1 MFAILR
7 ALSAAAAALAPASF
21 PPAPALRPTPPR
33 PTPTAPSGRS
43 PAAPVVAP
51 TPIRAAA
58 AALAPGENRVTFVSE
73 GDTLVGR
80 LYLPTTYRDGARLPV
95 VVVTGPWTTV
105 KEQVAARYAQRLA
118 AAGLAALTFDFRGF
132 GESQGAPRAWESA
145 ARKVA
150 DLRHAGE
157 FAASLPVAAR
167 DARGARVGGL
177 AICFGAGYLARTIA
191 EGAPYRA
198 FATVAAWLHDPASLE
213 QTFGA
218 GEIARRYRVGR
229 AAAAEYARTG
239 RVEYVPAASSTDRTA
254 AMYQVDFYAS
264 AARGLVPQYDNRFA
278 VMSWPEWLA
287 LDGLALAPAVTVPTT
302 LVHSDGSALPANVRA
317 FHAALGTPAADKHLV
332 WLTGNHTDFYDRDP
346 YVARAA
352 DAVARHFARTLGGT
366 RTAAR

>member
-1 MFAILR
+1 
-7 ALSAAAAALAPASF
+7 
-21 PPAPALRPTPPR
+21 
-33 PTPTAPSGRS
+33 
-43 PAAPVVAP
+43 
-51 TPIRAAA
+51 
-58 AALAPGENRVTFVSE
+58 
-73 GDTLVGR
+73 
-80 LYLPTTYRDGARLPV
+80 V

-157 FAASLPVAAR
+157 FAASLPVTAR

-218 GEIARRYRVGR
+218 PEIARRYRVGR

-239 RVEYVPAASSTDRTA
+239 RVEYVPAASSTDRAA

-317 FHAALGTPAADKHLV
+317 FHAALGAPAADKHLV